1 MEKIAWVVT
10 DLSSGQSACIPVLYS
25 ITTENDD
32 PNIRLINC
40 KVAAKLTDLPEWLS
54 PAEFTI
60 RHVYR
65 NGYNDVGI
73 GNSGLGSICC
83 DNADAAR
90 FIISTH
96 DAIRAME
103 RLN

>member
-25 ITTENDD
+25 ITTEADN
-32 PNIRLINC
+32 PSIRLINC
-40 KVAAKLTDLPEWLS
+40 KVAVKLTDLPEWLS

-60 RHVYR
+60 RQVYSG
-65 NGYNDVGI
+65 GYGTGVTATELSRIPCTNVDSAMFV
-73 GNSGLGSICC
+73 S
-83 DNADAAR
+83 R
-90 FIISTH
+90 TH